1 MKLLLLLLL
10 SLLIPAASA
19 QGEEATIAVASDLHY
34 LSPQLV
40 EDGDTLLRIV
50 RAADGKVTHY
60 TPWITE
66 AFVQRMLELR
76 PDCVVLSGD
85 LTLNGARESHAELIG
100 RLTRLRD
107 GGVPVLVIP
116 GNHDCTGVAYRFVK
130 GGALPIV
137 AETDALFRADYADFG
152 LNQAQS
158 VDAASFSYTYVLR
171 PDLWLLLLDANTAAA
186 PGALLEETLAWAEE
200 QLQAAQAAGARVIAV
215 AHQNALVH
223 YKGFETGFPI
233 ANADR
238 LVELLR
244 QYDVRL
250 CLSGHMHL
258 QHILQEAGFTDIAT
272 SALSVWPHHYGLLRV
287 AGDRAEY
294 AAQPLDVDAWAAQ
307 TGVTDENLLNF
318 EAYSRVFFESSAKT
332 KLLPQVI
339 NIAADQ
345 RIKNAMLDYA
355 ATLNR
360 YRFAGMDTREMDH
373 SPLELWKQYLPD
385 AFFTVYMQS
394 LLDGGPGDMRQI
406 TLLLGE

>member
-1 MKLLLLLLL
+1 M
-10 SLLIPAASA
+10 
-19 QGEEATIAVASDLHY
+19 
-34 LSPQLV
+34 
-40 EDGDTLLRIV
+40 
-50 RAADGKVTHY
+50 
-60 TPWITE
+60 
-66 AFVQRMLELR
+66 
-76 PDCVVLSGD
+76 
-85 LTLNGARESHAELIG
+85 
-100 RLTRLRD
+100 
-107 GGVPVLVIP
+107 LVIP
-116 GNHDCTGVAYRFVK
+116 GNHDCKGVAYRFTAH
-130 GGALPIV
+130 GAQPVLGMS
-137 AETDALFRADYADFG
+137 AAQFSQDYAGFG
-152 LNQAQS
+152 PSQALS
-158 VDAASFSYTYVLR
+158 KDTVSFSYVYALR
-171 PDLWLLLLDANTAAA
+171 PDLWLLMLDANTAQAA
-186 PGALLEETLAWAEE
+186 ASILGETLAWAEG
-200 QLQAAQAAGARVIAV
+200 QLQAAQQAGARVIAV
-215 AHQNALVH
+215 THQNVLAH
-223 YKGFETGFPI
+223 YAGFSNGFRI

-258 QHILQEAGFTDIAT
+258 QHILQESGFTEIAT

-287 AGDRAEY
+287 EGERAEY